1 MKKILS
7 QGEEF
12 QKEAKKRH
20 YVTPSLHI
28 PTAISFNAHAV
39 SIICNITSMYFQEAR
54 FYIASFCDVAVGK
67 DMKTKK
73 QNKRLKEMAKQFSE
87 KGMDLM
93 GAYTEKPVNE
103 EVSIAYIFIIQVN

>member
-1 MKKILS
+1 
-7 QGEEF
+7 
-12 QKEAKKRH
+12 
-20 YVTPSLHI
+20 
-28 PTAISFNAHAV
+28 
-39 SIICNITSMYFQEAR
+39 MYFQEAR

-87 KGMDLM
+87 KGVDLM